1 MDNNSEVQQ
10 TERASGVPIGLDG
23 DAGGDPRDAMS
34 SGSYGAL
41 LRRVLRAPLRFTFSW
56 RGIDFTG
63 PFETLEKGI
72 RLSLQSDLGSLPYSA
87 EDDAR
92 TRDGLLAIV
101 DAYGNGSSGMLKVV
115 SGQTIVLETAID
127 LPRSV
132 GGGASNIVTSLT
144 LLVLNTA
151 PFLDL
156 LADPGRG
163 EPT

>member
-1 MDNNSEVQQ
+1 MDKNSEVQQ
-10 TERASGVPIGLDG
+10 TERASGAPIGLDG

-41 LRRVLRAPLRFTFSW
+41 LRRAMRAPLRFTFSW

-63 PFETLEKGI
+63 TFETLEKRI
-72 RLSLQSDLGSLPYSA
+72 RLSLQVDLGSLPFSA
-87 EDDAR
+87 EDAR
-92 TRDGLLAIV
+92 VRGGLLAIV
-101 DAYGNGSSGMLKVV
+101 DAYGDGSSGTLKVV
-115 SGQTIVLETAID
+115 SGQTIVLENAID

-156 LADPGRG
+156 LAEPSRG

>member
-1 MDNNSEVQQ
+1 MDKNSEVQH
-10 TERASGVPIGLDG
+10 TEHASGAPIGFGDG
-23 DAGGDPRDAMS
+23 PRDVMS

-41 LRRVLRAPLRFTFSW
+41 LRRVLKAPLRFTFSW

-63 PFETLEKGI
+63 TFETLEKGI
-72 RLSLQSDLGSLPYSA
+72 RLSLQGDLGSLPYSA
-87 EDDAR
+87 ENAR
-92 TRDGLLAIV
+92 ARDGLLAIV
-101 DAYGNGSSGMLKVV
+101 DACGDGSSGMLKVV

-132 GGGASNIVTSLT
+132 GDGASNIVTSLT

-156 LADPGRG
+156 LAEQRRG
-163 EPT
+163 EPA

>member
-1 MDNNSEVQQ
+1 MDKNSEVQQ

-23 DAGGDPRDAMS
+23 DAGGHPRDTMS
-34 SGSYGAL
+34 SGAYTAL
-41 LRRVLRAPLRFTFSW
+41 LRRAMRAPLRFTFSW

-63 PFETLEKGI
+63 TFETLEKGM
-72 RLSLQSDLGSLPYSA
+72 RLSLQVDLGSLPFSA
-87 EDDAR
+87 EDAR
-92 TRDGLLAIV
+92 VRGGLLAIV
-101 DAYGNGSSGMLKVV
+101 DAYGDCSSGTLKVV
-115 SGQTIVLETAID
+115 SGQTIVLENAID

-132 GGGASNIVTSLT
+132 GGAASNIVTSLT

-156 LADPGRG
+156 LAEPSRG

>member
-1 MDNNSEVQQ
+1 MDKNSEVQQ
-10 TERASGVPIGLDG
+10 TERASGAPIGLDG

-34 SGSYGAL
+34 SGAYGAL
-41 LRRVLRAPLRFTFSW
+41 LRRVLRAPMRFTFSW

-63 PFETLEKGI
+63 IFETLEKGI
-72 RLSLQSDLGSLPYSA
+72 RLSLQGDLGSLPYSA
-87 EDDAR
+87 EDAR
-92 TRDGLLAIV
+92 ARGGLLAIV
-101 DAYGNGSSGMLKVV
+101 DTYGDGSSAMLKVV
-115 SGQTIVLETAID
+115 SGQTIVLENAID

-156 LADPGRG
+156 LAEPGRA

>member
-1 MDNNSEVQQ
+1 MDKNSEVQQ

-34 SGSYGAL
+34 PGSYGAL

-56 RGIDFTG
+56 CGIDFTG
-63 PFETLEKGI
+63 TFETLEKGI

-87 EDDAR
+87 EDAR
-92 TRDGLLAIV
+92 TRHGLLAIV
-101 DAYGNGSSGMLKVV
+101 DAYDNGSSGMLKVV
-115 SGQTIVLETAID
+115 SGQTIVLENAID

-144 LLVLNTA
+144 LLVHNTA

-156 LADPGRG
+156 LAEPGRG

>member
-1 MDNNSEVQQ
+1 MDKNSEVQQ
-10 TERASGVPIGLDG
+10 TERASGAPIGLDG
-23 DAGGDPRDAMS
+23 DAGGDPRDAMLP
-34 SGSYGAL
+34 GSYGAL

-63 PFETLEKGI
+63 TFETLEKGI

-87 EDDAR
+87 EDAR
-92 TRDGLLAIV
+92 ARGGLLAIV
-101 DAYGNGSSGMLKVV
+101 NACGDGSSGMLKVV
-115 SGQTIVLETAID
+115 SGQTIVLENAID

-156 LADPGRG
+156 LAEPSRG